1 MVDSE
6 VDESILM
13 DCCSMEITILTTTIY
28 FTDFLRLYH
37 NLYFQKCHVMVS
49 VNIKTLAGLRHI
61 ETSALHSILKIVSL
75 CIKCNVYDVCRYS
88 AFKPCSFAAEFIF
101 YGGDVWAG
109 SHRSSLM

>member
-13 DCCSMEITILTTTIY
+13 DCCSMEITILTNTIY
-28 FTDFLRLYH
+28 FTYLLRLYH

-75 CIKCNVYDVCRYS
+75 CIKCNVVGIPHS
-88 AFKPCSFAAEFIF
+88 
-101 YGGDVWAG
+101 
-109 SHRSSLM
+109 SHEVSQLNSSSMGVMNGRGRIAPV